1 MKRDWIG
8 NLKNDLLAGL
18 VVFFVAIPLC
28 LGIAHASGA
37 PLLSGLVSGIV
48 GGVVVGIL
56 SKSPLSVS
64 GPAAGLTAITIGG
77 IQELGA
83 YEAFLVAV
91 VLAGL
96 IQIVLGVLRAGLIS
110 KFIPHCVI
118 NGMLAA
124 IGLILIF
131 KQLPHL
137 LGYDVE
143 MMGVEEFS
151 LRAEDISDYSASQGL
166 FEQNTLTTIWHAF
179 KNLNPTICTLGL
191 GSLFILFLWDIYIPQ
206 KVRLIPGSVIVVFFS
221 TILSLVFSAQGISHL
236 SEEHFVNI
244 PAIDSW
250 NMFMMT
256 TKIPDWS
263 MISNPKVI
271 LLSITIALVASIETL
286 LSVEAVDRLDP
297 RRRTTPT
304 NRELIAQGL
313 GNALSGSLGGLP
325 VTSVIVRSSVNVSA
339 GAQTKI
345 SCISHGLFIL
355 LGLVFFS
362 VYLNYIPLAGLAAVL
377 VYTGYK
383 LSSPKIL
390 HEQYKQ
396 GLDQFIP
403 SLVTTLAILFTDILI
418 GVGIGLIV
426 SALFIVGKSYQA
438 SSFIVEDHGLKK
450 SMILGESIHF
460 LHKYKI
466 VKFLNEIPA
475 NTILEIDA
483 SKTIYIDHDIE
494 EAIKDFK
501 AKATQKNI
509 NVIYGGLVNKF
520 QNRRKIM
527 EANKEAYNRLIENN
541 KEWVAEKLKMDPGY
555 FEELMHGQ
563 APEFLFI
570 GCSDSRVPA
579 EDVTKCKPGEMFVH
593 RNVANLVLSTDVNVM
608 SVLQYAVEVL
618 NVKHIILC
626 GHYECGGI
634 KSAMDHKNYGLIN
647 QWLMSIK
654 DVYRLH
660 QQELDEYQDE
670 DLKYRRLVELNA
682 IEQAYNLV
690 KIPFVQK
697 QRALY
702 GFPEVH
708 AWAYDI
714 KTGLINDLKLDETI
728 ISNSD
733 SIYSQH

>member
-8 NLKNDLLAGL
+8 NLKNDLPAGL

-37 PLLSGLVSGIV
+37 PLLSGLVSGIL
-48 GGVVVGIL
+48 GGVVVGLL

-64 GPAAGLTAITIGG
+64 GPAAGLTAITLSG
-77 IQELGA
+77 IQELGT

-96 IQIVLGVLRAGLIS
+96 IQIVLGLFRAGLIS
-110 KFIPHCVI
+110 KLIPHCVI

-143 MMGVEEFS
+143 IMGVEELV
-151 LRAEDISDYSASQGL
+151 LRAEDIDDYSASQGL
-166 FEQNTLTTIWHAF
+166 FEQHTLTTIWHAF

-191 GSLFILFLWDIYIPQ
+191 GSLFVLFLWDIYIPQ
-206 KVRLIPGSVIVVFFS
+206 KIRLIPGSVIVVFLS
-221 TILSLVFSAQGISHL
+221 TIISLVFSARGISHL

-250 NMFMMT
+250 QMFMTT
-256 TKIPDWS
+256 TKIPDWT
-263 MISNPKVI
+263 MIGDPKVI
-271 LLSITIALVASIETL
+271 LLSVSIALVASIETL
-286 LSVEAVDRLDP
+286 LSVEAVDRLDSG
-297 RRRTTPT
+297 RRTTPT
-304 NRELIAQGL
+304 NRELVAQGI
-313 GNALSGSLGGLP
+313 GNVLSGSFGGLP
-325 VTSVIVRSSVNVSA
+325 ITSVIVRSSVNVSA

-345 SCISHGLFIL
+345 SAISHGVFIL

-362 VYLNYIPLAGLAAVL
+362 TYLNYIPLAGLAAVL

-390 HEQYKQ
+390 REQYHQ

-403 SLVTTLAILFTDILI
+403 SLVTTLAILFTDIFI

-438 SSFIVEDHGLKK
+438 SSFTVEDHGLKK

-466 VKFLNEIPA
+466 VKFLNAIPP

-483 SKTIYIDHDIE
+483 SKTVYMDHDIE

-501 AKATQKNI
+501 AIAIQKNI

-527 EANKEAYNRLIENN
+527 EANKEAYDRLIENN
-541 KEWVAEKLKMDPGY
+541 KE
-555 FEELMHGQ
+555 
-563 APEFLFI
+563 
-570 GCSDSRVPA
+570 
-579 EDVTKCKPGEMFVH
+579 
-593 RNVANLVLSTDVNVM
+593 
-608 SVLQYAVEVL
+608 
-618 NVKHIILC
+618 
-626 GHYECGGI
+626 
-634 KSAMDHKNYGLIN
+634 
-647 QWLMSIK
+647 
-654 DVYRLH
+654 
-660 QQELDEYQDE
+660 
-670 DLKYRRLVELNA
+670 
-682 IEQAYNLV
+682 
-690 KIPFVQK
+690 
-697 QRALY
+697 
-702 GFPEVH
+702 
-708 AWAYDI
+708 
-714 KTGLINDLKLDETI
+714 
-728 ISNSD
+728 
-733 SIYSQH
+733 